1 MAKKDL
7 LTENTVRRFM
17 KLADINH
24 LSESFIK
31 EEAYLRDEMPED
43 EMPEMP
49 KDEMPEDEM
58 PEDEMPEDEMPEMPE
73 DDDEYSDEEEVDKVT
88 FGPEDLEEIFKSF
101 ADSVNEIA
109 RSKGLPGDMLTV
121 QNEDDGMPE
130 MPEDDEMPEMPEDD
144 EMPEDEDD
152 EISVGESGVMY
163 EAKLAES
170 VASRL
175 AEKFAKSKRAK
186 RAKKRTNISEAE
198 IDKLTEN
205 IFRRITNV
213 GKKK

>member
-43 EMPEMP
+43 
-49 KDEMPEDEM
+49 
-58 PEDEMPEDEMPEMPE
+58 DEMPEMPE
-73 DDDEYSDEEEVDKVT
+73 DDEMPEMPEDDEVPEMPEGEADADEYSEEEEVDKVT

-121 QNEDDGMPE
+121 QNEDDGVPGMPEDAEMPEDEDAE
-130 MPEDDEMPEMPEDD
+130 MPEDDEM
-144 EMPEDEDD
+144 
-152 EISVGESGVMY
+152 SVGESGMMY
-163 EAKLAES
+163 ETKLAES

-198 IDKLTEN
+198 IDRLTEN